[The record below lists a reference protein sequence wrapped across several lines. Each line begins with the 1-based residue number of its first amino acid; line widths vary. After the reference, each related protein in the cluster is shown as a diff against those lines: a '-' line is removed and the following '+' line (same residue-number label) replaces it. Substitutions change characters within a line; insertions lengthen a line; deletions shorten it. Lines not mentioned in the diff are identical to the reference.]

1 MKNEPHVPP
10 KHQFEHA
17 APTVIHHP
25 EEDLPVLAKW
35 LKHGLD
41 QGPRFWTALIGG
53 IAVILAIVVL
63 MNMWDSGKSG
73 ESEAWLRLETAK
85 TPGERVDVAKEFATS
100 KASLWGVYQ
109 AAGDYYSQGFM
120 DLPRNKDAAL
130 PLLRKALDL
139 FEEVAEDPKAPAEL
153 ARAASFGKARTLEA
167 RNELDKA
174 IAAYDKVATTWPNS
188 DEATQAKQLAA
199 TLKKPETVAFY
210 KELYSLKPTK
220 TELPAPG
227 SDLLGLPA
235 GHPDLDGPISPAPA
249 LPGMINLKPGATT
262 SPTTVDLPPV
272 IPDAPATDAKKPA
285 GDAKKAE
292 PPAKPAAPAAKPA
305 GDAKKAEPPAKPA
318 TTPAKPAATKVAEPP
333 SKPNSTAPAAPKAP
347 QTDAKPK

>member
-272 IPDAPATDAKKPA
+272 IPDPPATDTKKPA

-292 PPAKPAAPAAKPA
+292 PPAKPAAPAA
-305 GDAKKAEPPAKPA
+305 
-318 TTPAKPAATKVAEPP
+318 TTPAKPAASKVAEPP
-333 SKPNSTAPAAPKAP
+333 SKPNSTVPAAPKAT